1 MGHFLLLYRSIIG
14 LNLEY
19 MKVILL
25 RDVARLGKRFSVAEV
40 PDGYALNQLI
50 PKGMAEAAT
59 PENLKRVNARTDKQ
73 VSNKVNSEAEF
84 AVALSALKAMP
95 LSITVQANAQGHL
108 FKAVKA
114 ADIAAAAAATG
125 HGIPL
130 DSIALIDPIKSVGD
144 HTVVA
149 KMGAV
154 AGEFI
159 LTIISK

>member
-1 MGHFLLLYRSIIG
+1 MAFTG
-14 LNLEY
+14 LNLNF

-25 RDVARLGKRFSVAEV
+25 RDVARLGKRFAVAEV

-73 VSNKVNSEAEF
+73 TSNKVNSEAEF
-84 AVALSALKAMP
+84 VTALAALKVAP
-95 LSITVQANAQGHL
+95 ISITMQANEQGHL

-114 ADIAAAAAATG
+114 ADIATAAAAAG
-125 HGIPL
+125 HAIPV

-144 HTVVA
+144 HTIVA
-149 KMGAV
+149 KMGAT
-154 AGEFI
+154 AGEFT
-159 LTIISK
+159 LTIISQ

>member
-1 MGHFLLLYRSIIG
+1 
-14 LNLEY
+14 

-25 RDVARLGKRFSVAEV
+25 RDVARLGKRFSVVEV

-73 VSNKVNSEAEF
+73 LSNKVNSEAEF
-84 AVALSALKAMP
+84 AVALTALKATP
-95 LSITVQANAQGHL
+95 ITITVQANEQGHL

-114 ADIAAAAAATG
+114 TDIAAAAAAAG

-144 HTVVA
+144 HVIVA
-149 KMGAV
+149 KMGGV
-154 AGEFI
+154 RGEFT
-159 LTIISK
+159 LTVISK